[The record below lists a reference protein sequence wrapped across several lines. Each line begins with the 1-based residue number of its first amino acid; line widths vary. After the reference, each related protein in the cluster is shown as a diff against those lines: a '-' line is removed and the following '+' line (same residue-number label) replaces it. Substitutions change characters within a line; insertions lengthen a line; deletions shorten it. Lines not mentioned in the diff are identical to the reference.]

1 MNRGIDLVF
10 EFLMNNFF
18 RNCKHCGFSFFHNQL
33 RPIDFFCQR
42 CWLLLE
48 KEKVLPNFK
57 LYKSPQVLVKPL
69 LLWKEKECVVG
80 SLIHG
85 LKGGTPM
92 DVIKKISLE
101 IAFRESH
108 RKDLLIVPVPSS
120 KVGEKDHAFQI
131 AHIVSQE
138 LKLDLWDGLKWER
151 KTTSQKF
158 LKKTERFV
166 NSMIKTTDLPRGKQV
181 ILIDDLV
188 TTGATATAAHKAIKS
203 LNQIEV
209 WALACRM

>member
-1 MNRGIDLVF
+1 M
-10 EFLMNNFF
+10 
-18 RNCKHCGFSFFHNQL
+18 
-33 RPIDFFCQR
+33 
-42 CWLLLE
+42 E
-48 KEKVLPNFK
+48 KEKVLSNFK

-69 LLWKEKECVVG
+69 LLWKEKESVVG

-85 LKGGTPM
+85 LKGGTPE
-92 DVIKKISLE
+92 DIISKISLE
-101 IAFRESH
+101 IAFRESR

-120 KVGEKDHAFQI
+120 KVGERDHAFQI
-131 AHIVSQE
+131 AYFVSQE
-138 LKLDLWDGLKWER
+138 LKLHMWEGLKWER
-151 KTTSQKF
+151 KTTNQKF

-166 NSMIKTTDLPRGKQV
+166 NTMIQTKDLPRGKEV

-188 TTGATATAAHKAIKS
+188 TTGATATAAYNAIKS